1 MTSRRPLLSL
11 MLQRGRAICRLLILG
26 CWAQG
31 VALRMSAAESVNS
44 QNPPALFPAASAPAT
59 VVSNAGPCFNVR
71 AYVVEGNPL
80 LSTNTV
86 IPRLAKYTGTNVS
99 VEEMTK
105 AAAELQL
112 EYRKQGW
119 LAISVAFVPEHITN
133 GIVTLN
139 VAQTVI
145 PQIIVAGERYLVLSN
160 NVEVVANSSAP
171 STARVNALPP
181 QITNAIPPA
190 ISRPIVPAT
199 PEEMARARAALVQKL
214 AELDAQAKDTRVHVI
229 STNAT
234 RFEVRQ
240 YMIKGNSILT
250 PAIIGQAITNIDGAY
265 GTNVSFEG
273 VAAVATELGKA
284 YHERGYS
291 TVAVEL
297 PAQTNA
303 NATVRI
309 EVFEGRLAAIN
320 VAGNRYFS
328 SNNVMRA
335 LPSLHTNMVLNVP
348 IFNAELNRANASQD
362 RTIYPVITNGPE
374 PGTSDL
380 DLIVKDRLPL
390 HAKVELNNQSSPGT
404 PDLRVEF
411 VRRL

>member
-273 VAAVATELGKA
+273 VARWRPNWEKPITSVVIRQWRWNCLRKQMPMRLFESRFLKAGWRPSTSRATATSVPTTSCALSPA
-284 YHERGYS
+284 CTPTWFSMCRFS
-291 TVAVEL
+291 T
-297 PAQTNA
+297 PN
-303 NATVRI
+303 
-309 EVFEGRLAAIN
+309 
-320 VAGNRYFS
+320 
-328 SNNVMRA
+328 
-335 LPSLHTNMVLNVP
+335 
-348 IFNAELNRANASQD
+348 
-362 RTIYPVITNGPE
+362 
-374 PGTSDL
+374 
-380 DLIVKDRLPL
+380 
-390 HAKVELNNQSSPGT
+390 
-404 PDLRVEF
+404 
-411 VRRL
+411 